1 MFVHISHGHYYD
13 DYPTA
18 KEDFVERSRLVNI
31 YKLFT
36 DEQLNLISQA
46 VDYCLEEEC
55 ALASQYNE
63 DLCDINRQISYALEY
78 SGFHLESDEQ
88 IQGMGM

>member
-36 DEQLNLISQA
+36 DEQLNFISQA
-46 VDYCLEEEC
+46 VDYCLGVDC
-55 ALASQYNE
+55 ALESQYNE
-63 DLCDINRQISYALEY
+63 DLCDISRQVNYALEY
-78 SGFHLESDEQ
+78 SGFHLESDAQ
-88 IQGMGM
+88 MQGMGM

>member
-1 MFVHISHGHYYD
+1 MFVHILHGHYCD

-46 VDYCLEEEC
+46 VDYCLEED
-55 ALASQYNE
+55 LASLHNE
-63 DLCDINRQISYALEY
+63 DLRDINRQISYALEY
-78 SGFHLESDEQ
+78 SGFHLDSDEQ
-88 IQGMGM
+88 MQGMEM